1 MQTLMAIQNI
11 FLTPTVIHAFVENGM
26 RLKKGEKVDPEKH
39 DVRQFLSVFQG
50 VVTDC

>member
-11 FLTPTVIHAFVENGM
+11 FLTPTVIHVFVENGM
-26 RLKKGEKVDPEKH
+26 RLKGEKVDPEKH
-39 DVRQFLSVFQG
+39 DVRHFLSVFQG